1 MTTSCAASARRSPR
15 SPAADAPDI
24 YAISFFIYDEDD
36 DPQKPT
42 ITIGYNTESQVKRV
56 LDPAGRDPDPAHP
69 GGSLSGDPAGDPRG
83 QRLLS
88 LPQRRA
94 DDPPD
99 PVPGRRLDLLALQVR
114 QQLLTDLVDLPL
126 LLAHVRG
133 QPLCR
138 LVSVPDRALRQPEVP
153 PDIRPVSLDRPAVPL
168 IEPQLIRGNV
178 HQPRDVG
185 DNLVRN
191 LAAACREPAVHRI
204 EPEQKSEPELR
215 RATPPRQLLQLITDQ
230 RPVPDQLIIQHT
242 RHETSGSPRKYG
254 GDQPPQTQRIR
265 INTGRARSAT
275 SRGSAKILNQPA
287 EGTSDLAPRNRVYLS
302 YRHRIMRDEWLNA
315 R

>member
-15 SPAADAPDI
+15 PPAADAPDI

-138 LVSVPDRALRQPEVP
+138 LVSVPDRALPQPEVP
-153 PDIRPVSLDRPAVPL
+153 PDIRPVSLDRPAV
-168 IEPQLIRGNV
+168 
-178 HQPRDVG
+178 H
-185 DNLVRN
+185 
-191 LAAACREPAVHRI
+191 
-204 EPEQKSEPELR
+204 S
-215 RATPPRQLLQLITDQ
+215 
-230 RPVPDQLIIQHT
+230 
-242 RHETSGSPRKYG
+242 
-254 GDQPPQTQRIR
+254 
-265 INTGRARSAT
+265 
-275 SRGSAKILNQPA
+275 
-287 EGTSDLAPRNRVYLS
+287 
-302 YRHRIMRDEWLNA
+302 
-315 R
+315 